1 MHRENAENS
10 PTNGLNKVVGLKT
23 HTDVHLERAVANLRE
38 CAEMLENEPELIA
51 GGGVV
56 TITFYEFVD
65 KETGLIKSSVDV
77 YHTCDSALKVGGAL
91 QRAVNLFWDQ

>member
-1 MHRENAENS
+1 M
-10 PTNGLNKVVGLKT
+10 NKVVGLKT

-38 CAEMLENEPELIA
+38 CAEMIEKEPELIS

-77 YHTCDSALKVGGAL
+77 YHTCDSALKVIGAI
-91 QRAVNLFWDQ
+91 QRAQNIYINH